1 MNAKTFFDFNAYMA
15 RLTRQNLFAKA
26 EKFHPCD
33 CSGIRHLEGMLQ
45 NMRQHPAFACTS
57 DVAEESTVSRG
68 GGFFKRRVFTVFLV
82 KRFRSGDMASYR
94 EALGTCR
101 ELMRQLHSK
110 FLVDKDNLENELVFL
125 NVANVKSRELG
136 GQFLDSATGLY
147 FTIAMDEPVDLTYN
161 ADEWDTTSD

>member
-1 MNAKTFFDFNAYMA
+1 MDTKKLFDFNAYMA
-15 RLTRQNLFAKA
+15 RLTRQNRLAKA

-33 CSGIRHLEGMLQ
+33 CSGIGHLEGMLQ
-45 NMRQHPAFACTS
+45 NMRQQQAFVCTS

-68 GGFFKRRVFTVFLV
+68 GGFFKRRVFTSFVI
-82 KRFRSGDMASYR
+82 KRFRPGDMASYR
-94 EALGTCR
+94 AALDTCR

-110 FLVDKDNLENELVFL
+110 FIIDEADLQNELVYL

-147 FTIAMDEPVDLTYN
+147 FTIAMDEPIDLTYN

>member
-1 MNAKTFFDFNAYMA
+1 MNTKKTFDFNAYMA
-15 RLTRQNLFAKA
+15 RLTRQNCFARS
-26 EKFHPCD
+26 EGFHPCD

-125 NVANVKSRELG
+125 NVANVKNRELG